1 MKAESNLDA
10 LVFNKSFFLKRLFL
24 SFIVRDK
31 FEARVNHVKAEIK
44 HYKQKLEVAF
54 HTFEQIKSGHSYQSV
69 TKTVPSAAE
78 RLMPG
83 LEDLKRARSTIDLQR
98 THYDLYDTVSN
109 ATDYTSA

>member
-1 MKAESNLDA
+1 M
-10 LVFNKSFFLKRLFL
+10 
-24 SFIVRDK
+24 RDK

-54 HTFEQIKSGHSYQSV
+54 HTLEQIKSGHSYQSV
-69 TKTVPSAAE
+69 TKTVPAAAE
-78 RLMPG
+78 RLMPR
-83 LEDLKRARSTIDLQR
+83 LEDLQGARS

>member
-1 MKAESNLDA
+1 MKLC
-10 LVFNKSFFLKRLFL
+10 L

-31 FEARVNHVKAEIK
+31 FEARINNVKAEIRL
-44 HYKQKLEVAF
+44 YKSKLEVAF

-69 TKTVPSAAE
+69 TQTVPAAAE
-78 RLMPG
+78 RLLPRV
-83 LEDLKRARSTIDLQR
+83 EDLQRARS